1 VTSSDGRWKLHAKVV
16 DSFSVSSAS
25 EALVDIVPASPAVKG
40 CPKVSVVFEMPAHGH
55 GGATEPA
62 VMASDCRFHVTK
74 LTPSMG
80 GEWRLRLVLKDGDKS
95 STADFTIPAK

>member
-1 VTSSDGRWKLHAKVV
+1 
-16 DSFSVSSAS
+16 
-25 EALVDIVPASPAVKG
+25 
-40 CPKVSVVFEMPAHGH
+40 
-55 GGATEPA
+55 
-62 VMASDCRFHVTK
+62 MASDCRFHVTK